1 MLILGHRGEPRLAP
15 ENTIASFALIRDDLN
30 HGVDG
35 AECDVQMTRDGELV
49 VIHDEK
55 VDRTTDG
62 TGWVKDFTLV
72 ELRKLDA
79 GIRFPGPLHYEPI
92 PTLREVFEVFD
103 GTRATLNVELK
114 NSDVPYEGME
124 ERLLELAGRYSL
136 NIIYSSF
143 NLQSMGVIRKLDAR
157 ARTGLLYAPWLIKAP
172 DVVAA
177 ARELGANAIHPF
189 VLNTF
194 DALVHEVHDA
204 GLAIAPWPVDLGVL
218 VRHFAAAGVETIISN
233 DPRMAAEALV
243 GEKGDA

>member
-35 AECDVQMTRDGELV
+35 AECDVQMTRGGELV

-189 VLNTF
+189 VLNTL